1 MQITGAHPQLQYD
14 RGRKAGC
21 WLLISCY
28 DHKNQIVWRGG
39 VRYKTAL
46 FYFLMALTVGLML
59 WWGYRVLTGQMDWFL
74 GILGIGVAVFVIRG
88 YLRAYRSS
96 PPPVPGDPPQNL
108 GVSGVQVNVLSL
120 SYIETVL
127 GDAAVQEVIH
137 RDLALTGQIRA
148 GETWCLGLITP
159 DMDQYNPSLLSDPDR
174 MRRCVQDPAYRYYN
188 LERIPLRRSAV
199 VYGRDIFRRPV
210 NGITVINGERG
221 LALPV
226 SNVPDERSRLIVYP
240 FEEKNSA
247 GNYTHLRS
255 LELDHQK
262 ADRFGCGRSLPDF
275 LRGEGFPLRH
285 AYPTADPFTTERGGI
300 IINDHGRLAVIRPEY
315 FRQRRLIDDLG
326 NLVEI
331 GQEEDLGLEVG
342 YSVSMRPG
350 GLKNLMNYV
359 FQYGYTPILRYRSF
373 PYPSEYLL
381 PVLDVPPSRNG
392 WADLVV
398 DPRGRG
404 RLFVAKMRTDQ
415 EWQEMMVRLRKLTMD
430 SVAIFD
436 YHLLGLTKDPQQMN
450 RYLSAKTEILADYF
464 DIRDI
469 VV

>member
-1 MQITGAHPQLQYD
+1 
-14 RGRKAGC
+14 
-21 WLLISCY
+21 
-28 DHKNQIVWRGG
+28 
-39 VRYKTAL
+39 VRFKTAL
-46 FYFLMALTVGLML
+46 FYLLMALAVGLIV

-74 GILGIGVAVFVIRG
+74 GILGIGLAVFVVRG
-88 YLRAYRSS
+88 YLRAYGFN

-108 GVSGVQVNVLSL
+108 GISGAQVNVLSL
-120 SYIETVL
+120 SYIETIL
-127 GDAAVQEVIH
+127 GDTAVQEVIH

-159 DMDQYNPSLLSDPDR
+159 DMDQYNPSLLSDSDR
-174 MRRCVQDPAYRYYN
+174 MRRYVQDPAYRYYTQ
-188 LERIPLRRSAV
+188 ERIPLRRSAV
-199 VYGRDIFRRPV
+199 VYGRDMFHRPLNGVSV
-210 NGITVINGERG
+210 NNGG
-221 LALPV
+221 PDLPV
-226 SNVPDERSRLIVYP
+226 SNRPNERSRSMAYS
-240 FEEKNSA
+240 FEGKIPTGE
-247 GNYTHLRS
+247 YTRLRS
-255 LELDHQK
+255 LEIDHQQ
-262 ADRFGCGRSLPDF
+262 AGRSGCGRALPDF

-300 IINDHGRLAVIRPEY
+300 IVNDHGRLAVIRPQY

-331 GQEEDLGLEVG
+331 GQAEDLGLEVG

-350 GLKNLMNYV
+350 GCKKLLNYV
-359 FQYGYTPILRYRSF
+359 FQYGYIPILRYRSF
-373 PYPSEYLL
+373 SYPSEHLL
-381 PVLDVPPSRNG
+381 PVLDMPPGRNG
-392 WADLVV
+392 WADLVI

-415 EWQEMMVRLRKLTMD
+415 EWQEMMVRLRKLYVD

-436 YHLLGLTKDPQQMN
+436 YHLLGLTKNPQQMD
-450 RYLSAKTEILADYF
+450 RYLSAKTEILSDYF